1 MGSDLPLR
9 ATLYPFQAEGAA
21 LCALRPR
28 NLAIWSTGIGKTLL
42 AIATSCLLVDE
53 VDTVLVVAEK
63 SKVSD
68 WSHDFTRFADPEVMS
83 PVIYEGTPAKRE
95 ALRGRLDEHRVV
107 CGSYE
112 VVRRDLAL
120 PVAKGRRALQPGP
133 LMEALAGRRVLVVLD
148 EVAAKCS
155 NRSSQTYRALSL
167 LIDRKQDAIRVLGLT
182 ATPLTRNPASTW
194 NLVRLIDKETAGTV
208 QNFEQTYIEGYNFWG
223 EPTSWRH
230 LEDAPPGVVSLR
242 ERLAPV
248 ITTKSKFD
256 EDVVDQFPSMVEE
269 PEWTL
274 PSKEERKLLRVIHDC
289 LEDESGLMV
298 LRQATAHP
306 HSLLTSESA
315 LARRAVAE
323 FGEERLRA
331 IEPTKAARLM
341 EMLLRLQDQGA
352 QSVVFTFFGQSI
364 LPLLMEA
371 MGAAG
376 VSYAEHHGQMSAD
389 ERDEAK
395 ARFVSGEAEV
405 FLSSDAGAR
414 GLNLPQ
420 ATHVIQFEPPLTWA
434 DFEQRANRHHRIDSK
449 HPSVTAVTMIARD
462 TVEEAIVGL
471 VLARNQW
478 TEQITGVGEAEGEL
492 SAHQRRALIE
502 RAAAMV

>member
-9 ATLYPFQAEGAA
+9 ATLYPFQVEGAA

-28 NLAIWSTGIGKTLL
+28 NLAIWSTGIGKTVL

-68 WSHDFTRFADPEVMS
+68 WCHDFARFADPEIMS

-95 ALRGRLDEHRVV
+95 ALRGKFGEHRVV

-120 PVAKGRRALQPGP
+120 PFSKGSRKVRPGP
-133 LMEALAGRRVLVVLD
+133 LMEALEERRVLVVLD

-155 NRSSQTYRALSL
+155 NRRSQTYRALSL
-167 LIDRKQDAIRVLGLT
+167 LIERKEETRVLGLT
-182 ATPLTRNPASTW
+182 ATPLTRNPESTW
-194 NLVRLIDKETAGTV
+194 NIARLIDRGTAGTV
-208 QNFEQTYIEGYNFWG
+208 QNFEQTYIAGYNHWG
-223 EPTSWRH
+223 EPTAWRY
-230 LEDAPPGVVSLR
+230 LEEGTPGVVSLR
-242 ERLAPV
+242 EKLSPI

-274 PSKEERKLLRVIHDC
+274 PSKDERKLLRVVHDC
-289 LEDESGLMV
+289 LADESGLMV

-306 HSLLTSESA
+306 HSLLTSQSG
-315 LARRAVAE
+315 LAQRVVAE
-323 FGEERLRA
+323 FGEDRLRA
-331 IEPTKAARLM
+331 LEPTKAARLM

-364 LPLLMEA
+364 LPLLAEA
-371 MGAAG
+371 MRAVG
-376 VSYAEHHGQMSAD
+376 VSCAEHHGQMSAE
-389 ERDEAK
+389 ERDVAK
-395 ARFVSGEAEV
+395 AQFVSGEAEV

-420 ATHVIQFEPPLTWA
+420 ATHVIQYEPPLTWA

-478 TEQITGVGEAEGEL
+478 TEQITGVGEADGEL
-492 SAHQRRALIE
+492 SAEQRRVLIE
-502 RAAAMV
+502 QAAKMV